1 MDPEQ
6 RASSQGMFKSLSA
19 RPSTAAA
26 PWIGIALA
34 AVFAYFAIRNVRFAD
49 VWHGLRTSNYWWLLP
64 AYAALAVAVFVKGL
78 RWRYLFARETRPP
91 TDPVIRSLLIG
102 YFFNNVLPARPGEAA
117 QVVALRRLAGT
128 SLAEAGATAVLA
140 RVYDVLC
147 LLLLLFATA
156 PWLPRVSWLHTA
168 VVLGVVLASMLVVA
182 ITILGVWGL
191 RPLHLAL
198 RPLNRLPFLSSER
211 VEHIGEN
218 LGQGLAALRR
228 PRLVVAALAWTTLS
242 WLALAVS
249 MWFVMRG
256 FHLGL
261 SFAAALLVAIAVNLA
276 QILPSPPSAIGVYE
290 AAVLVALRPYHVS
303 DSRALS
309 YALVVHALN
318 FLPFIVIGP
327 LLLRGTVRGRSVQL
341 VVHREE

>member
-6 RASSQGMFKSLSA
+6 RASSQGTF
-19 RPSTAAA
+19 RPRLTRPPTAAVL
-26 PWIGIALA
+26 WIGIAVA
-34 AVFAYFAIRNVRFAD
+34 AVFAYFAVRNVRFGD
-49 VWHGLRTSNYWWLLP
+49 VWHGLRASNYWWLFP
-64 AYAALAVAVFVKGL
+64 AYAALAAAVFVKGL
-78 RWRYLFARETRPP
+78 RWRYLFARETRPL
-91 TDPVIRSLLIG
+91 TGPVIRSLLIG

-117 QVVALRRLAGT
+117 QVVALRRQAGT
-128 SLAEAGATAVLA
+128 SLAEGGATAVLA

-147 LLLLLFATA
+147 LLVLLLATA
-156 PWLPRVSWLHTA
+156 PLLPRVSWLHTA
-168 VVLGVVLASMLVVA
+168 VVLGVVLASMLVLA
-182 ITILGVWGL
+182 IAIFGVWGL
-191 RPLHLAL
+191 RPLHFAL
-198 RPLNRLPFLSSER
+198 KPLHRLPFLSSDR

-218 LGQGLAALRR
+218 LGQGLAALQR
-228 PRLVVAALAWTTLS
+228 PRLIVAALAWTTLG
-242 WLALAVS
+242 WLALALS

-261 SFAAALLVAIAVNLA
+261 SFVAALLVVIAVNLA

-318 FLPFIVIGP
+318 FLPFIVAG
-327 LLLRGTVRGRSVQL
+327 LLVLRGTLRSGPIQHVVRP
-341 VVHREE
+341 

>member
-6 RASSQGMFKSLSA
+6 RVSSRGTFRSRLA
-19 RPSTAAA
+19 RPPTAAV

-34 AVFAYFAIRNVRFAD
+34 AAFAYFAIHNVRFAD

-64 AYAALAVAVFVKGL
+64 AYATLAVAVFVRGL

-91 TDPVIRSLLIG
+91 MDPVMRALLIG
-102 YFFNNVLPARPGEAA
+102 YFFNSVLPGRPGEAA
-117 QVVALRRLAGT
+117 QVVALSRRAGT

-156 PWLPRVSWLHTA
+156 PWLPSVSWLHTA
-168 VVLGVVLASMLVVA
+168 VVLGVVLASMLVLA
-182 ITILGVWGL
+182 IAILGIWGL
-191 RPLHLAL
+191 RPLHFMLK
-198 RPLNRLPFLSSER
+198 PLHRLPFLSSER
-211 VEHIGEN
+211 IEHIGEN

-228 PRLVVAALAWTTLS
+228 PRLIVAAFAWTTLG
-242 WLALAVS
+242 WLVLALS

-256 FHLGL
+256 FHFGL
-261 SFAAALLVAIAVNLA
+261 SFIAALLVVIAVNLA
-276 QILPSPPSAIGVYE
+276 QILPAPPSAIGVYE
-290 AAVLVALRPYHVS
+290 AAVLVALRPYDVS

-318 FLPFIVIGP
+318 FLPFIVAG
-327 LLLRGTVRGRSVQL
+327 LLVLRGTLWTRPIQH
-341 VVHREE
+341 VVHSEE